1 MSPVMNCD
9 ETEPSTSTSPPRIGP
24 RTSKGRNPPLSRTR
38 TPSVRSGPVII
49 SIGRRSSVPS
59 PSMVIGV
66 PQSEAM
72 GVNRRVERPDSPTRS
87 VCPCGRSPPSIES
100 VSSPIRV
107 TRAPSV
113 SMHCNAERVSLQ
125 NSMLRSTEVSSQ
137 RSDAAKA
144 RCA

>member
-1 MSPVMNCD
+1 
-9 ETEPSTSTSPPRIGP
+9 
-24 RTSKGRNPPLSRTR
+24 
-38 TPSVRSGPVII
+38 
-49 SIGRRSSVPS
+49 
-59 PSMVIGV
+59 MVIGV